1 MANTVEDYFTD
12 IKDYCQ
18 SIDLTELDLDTY
30 CKLLQALET
39 ARDHCKGVWEEEEA
53 VKRAMAH
60 REANRASWMA
70 NDRILGRGIMRKH
83 FPDPYA
89 DRN

>member
-39 ARDHCKGVWEEEEA
+39 ARDHCKDLWEEEEA
-53 VKRAMAH
+53 VKAVRVRRERH
-60 REANRASWMA
+60 RLAVRMQT
-70 NDRILGRGIMRKH
+70 RGQTLADF
-83 FPDPYA
+83 FPMPSSGK
-89 DRN
+89 N

>member
-53 VKRAMAH
+53 VKLAKARREHNRRTWESNDKILGQNIMAH
-60 REANRASWMA
+60 Y
-70 NDRILGRGIMRKH
+70 
-83 FPDPYA
+83 FPNPEA